1 MARILAS
8 WNLTFL
14 GPGIIAKSVATPSPV
29 ARTEAFLAVKAD
41 IAFLSFAGTD
51 PVVLEDWI
59 TDFRIRSSPGGLAE
73 GFSTAAA
80 SVLPEVTALYKSSRE
95 SARHFSAHSA
105 PGRWSPSS
113 IAMPPPCCAPSV
125 ICVGTTPS
133 VGFSTAC
140 RLLYATTYPTLI

>member
-1 MARILAS
+1 MYDLKAFSAFAADQAFRLGTAKALSWLCQLAYETDEAEKLARILAS

-14 GPGIIAKSVATPSPV
+14 GPGIIAKSVATPLPV

-80 SVLPEVTALYKSSRE
+80 SVLPEVTAL
-95 SARHFSAHSA
+95 
-105 PGRWSPSS
+105 
-113 IAMPPPCCAPSV
+113 
-125 ICVGTTPS
+125 
-133 VGFSTAC
+133 
-140 RLLYATTYPTLI
+140 